1 MPAKRVFLAATGQ
14 NRGKTTTSIGLL
26 AAIRERGLRL
36 GFLKPVGQRYLVVDG
51 TRADEDAV
59 LMSEAFGLPDALDD
73 MSPVTLPRHFTTD
86 YVMGRVDDDLGAQ
99 VAAAYERIAADKD
112 VVVVEGTG
120 HAGVGAVVGLSNAR
134 VAAML
139 DAPVIIVSE
148 GGIGRP
154 IDEIVLNGALFAA
167 HGVRVIGAVV
177 NKVDVESHPDLPEV
191 IERGLGQHGVEL
203 LACIPYSQFLAN
215 PSLEL
220 VATHLDGEQL
230 TGEATPG
237 QTIGWVAIG
246 AMQATHA
253 VELLRDRTLLITP
266 GDREDLVLAAIEANR
281 RGRRSA
287 GHRHRAHRWLP
298 PARPG
303 ARCPSRRRDLRLPG
317 ADRYLPHRP
326 GRRRD
331 PREDAFVGHR
341 EDLDDHRA
349 GGWGARRRRAPGA
362 AVGRLRAREHEG
374 RPDVG
379 TRRPP
384 MHRWRSWPKGPRLGG
399 SRIIRTGWRPA
410 LVLSMATSRR
420 CAAPR

>member
-14 NRGKTTTSIGLL
+14 NRGKTTTSS
-26 AAIRERGLRL
+26 ACWPRSASGLRF

-112 VVVVEGTG
+112 VVVIEGTG

-177 NKVDVESHPDLPEV
+177 NKVDVESHPHLPEV

-203 LACIPYSQFLAN
+203 LACIPYSQFRQ
-215 PSLEL
+215 P
-220 VATHLDGEQL
+220 VARADRHPPRRRAAHRRGDAGPDDRLGRHRR
-230 TGEATPG
+230 
-237 QTIGWVAIG
+237 
-246 AMQATHA
+246 HA
-253 VELLRDRTLLITP
+253 GDPRGRAPARPDAPHHARRPRGPRARRDRGEP
-266 GDREDLVLAAIEANR
+266 G
-281 RGRRSA
+281 GHRSTSD
-287 GHRHRAHRWLP
+287 RHRAHR
-298 PARPG
+298 
-303 ARCPSRRRDLRLPG
+303 
-317 ADRYLPHRP
+317 
-326 GRRRD
+326 
-331 PREDAFVGHR
+331 F
-341 EDLDDHRA
+341 
-349 GGWGARRRRAPGA
+349 
-362 AVGRLRAREHEG
+362 
-374 RPDVG
+374 
-379 TRRPP
+379 RPP
-384 MHRWRSWPKGPRLGG
+384 DRVLDARATPIFAYLVRTDTYRTAQAVDEILVKTHSSDTEKISTIIELVDGALDVDALLARL
-399 SRIIRTGWRPA
+399 
-410 LVLSMATSRR
+410 
-420 CAAPR
+420 